1 MQGRAGFSGLR
12 EYFQRRMTG
21 NSKGVEAGGRGK
33 CLVQGRNS
41 SGEGCRRRERPDSRE
56 GLKCKSSKSDFYLL
70 GK

>member
-1 MQGRAGFSGLR
+1 
-12 EYFQRRMTG
+12 MTG
-21 NSKGVEAGGRGK
+21 NSKGVEAEGRGK